1 MKQIDD
7 LPLEIHEK
15 ILSYLMTDPFTLH
28 RIELVCQLW
37 ASIIRFF
44 ENKRGLNF
52 RRIKVFNSN
61 EIIIPFRSNLSAGHI
76 EKYQFEKYKQILYIF
91 NLIPILGWIFMV
103 IHIKIKIIETT
114 HELASHT
121 FCTTRSLQNICW
133 HYKRAQ
139 YNN

>member
-61 EIIIPFRSNLSAGHI
+61 ETRMQRII

-91 NLIPILGWIFMV
+91 NLIPILGCIFMV
-103 IHIKIKIIETT
+103 IHIKIQIIETT
-114 HELASHT
+114 HELASHA
-121 FCTTRSLQNICW
+121 FCTTRSLQNIFW
-133 HYKRAQ
+133 HNKGAQ

>member
-28 RIELVCQLW
+28 RIELVWQLW

-44 ENKRGLNF
+44 EDKRGLNF

-61 EIIIPFRSNLSAGHI
+61 VMIIPFRSNVSKEQAI
-76 EKYQFEKYKQILYIF
+76 DNAFEKYKHIVYIF
-91 NLIPILGWIFMV
+91 NFIPIFARIFIV
-103 IHIKIKIIETT
+103 THIKIQIIETP

-121 FCTTRSLQNICW
+121 FCTTRSSQNVCW
-133 HYKRAQ
+133 HNKGAQ

>member
-52 RRIKVFNSN
+52 RKIKVFDSN
-61 EIIIPFRSNLSAGHI
+61 EIIIPFINNLSPDQA
-76 EKYQFEKYKQILYIF
+76 KYIVYEQLHTYIWVHF
-91 NLIPILGWIFMV
+91 YGN
-103 IHIKIKIIETT
+103 
-114 HELASHT
+114 SY
-121 FCTTRSLQNICW
+121 QNSN
-133 HYKRAQ
+133 HRNPTRAQ
-139 YNN
+139 LTHFLY

>member
-52 RRIKVFNSN
+52 RKIKVFDSN
-61 EIIIPFRSNLSAGHI
+61 EIIIPFINNLSPDQAI
-76 EKYQFEKYKQILYIF
+76 YIVYEQYIIKQIR
-91 NLIPILGWIFMV
+91 V
-103 IHIKIKIIETT
+103 
-114 HELASHT
+114 
-121 FCTTRSLQNICW
+121 
-133 HYKRAQ
+133 
-139 YNN
+139 